1 MFFPFKVFLPVIG
14 APLAG
19 LALLGTVAA
28 AEDPQPASG
37 RLDQLQSQIEGL
49 KSKLQNQF
57 AQGYGYGR
65 PPGNV
70 GGAPDDYYGNGQSY
84 GSGGQPAQDAAGL
97 DVRMTHLENEI
108 RQINGQ
114 IEQMQFAE
122 RKLEDALKK
131 FQQDVD
137 FRFQDIG
144 GHGGSAP
151 RAQKRTDASDGDAG
165 LPPSSS
171 PSATASADLPPSSL
185 ASPSSSPLR
194 GHRGDAFDPAS
205 DPNAPGAPRQLGS
218 IASTATA
225 LPPPESQRSASNYGT
240 PSIIAEDEADP
251 NAPLDLSSGRRPS
264 LSSSTPA
271 GATPG
276 VGTAAVP
283 RQIPLTPQ
291 APSATPATTQV
302 AAIPAAASPKDEFD
316 SALGYFKQKE
326 YENAEKSFSAFLQK
340 NPKSR
345 MTPDAIYYLGETYYH
360 QRGREREAAEQYL
373 KISTDYSTSG
383 HAPEAMLRLGQSL
396 IALHAKDQAC
406 AAFGEVSKKYPNAA
420 SWVKSGAEKGAQDA
434 KC

>member
-1 MFFPFKVFLPVIG
+1 MFFPIKVFLPLIG

-28 AEDPQPASG
+28 AEVPQPASG

-70 GGAPDDYYGNGQSY
+70 GGGDDYGGPSY
-84 GSGGQPAQDAAGL
+84 NSPPAQDAAGL
-97 DVRMTHLENEI
+97 DVRVNHLENEI

-144 GHGGSAP
+144 GHGGASHL
-151 RAQKRTDASDGDAG
+151 QKRTDASDGDAV

-171 PSATASADLPPSSL
+171 PSATASTELSPNSS
-185 ASPSSSPLR
+185 PGPLR

-218 IASTATA
+218 IASAATA
-225 LPPPESQRSASNYGT
+225 LPPPEPQRSASHSGT
-240 PSIIAEDEADP
+240 PSIIAEDEGDP

-264 LSSSTPA
+264 MSSSTPA
-271 GATPG
+271 STTPG
-276 VGTAAVP
+276 AGTAAAP

-291 APSATPATTQV
+291 APSATPGTQV
-302 AAIPAAASPKDEFD
+302 ATIPAAASPKDEFD

-345 MTPDAIYYLGETYYH
+345 MTPDAIYYLGETYY
-360 QRGREREAAEQYL
+360 QRGRQREAAEQYL

-396 IALHAKDQAC
+396 KALGAKEQAC
-406 AAFGEVSKKYPNAA
+406 ATFIEVTKKYPNAA
-420 SWVKSGAEKGAQDA
+420 SWVKNSAEKGAQEA